1 MKKIILTVA
10 AVFALTFANAQ
21 DSKTPELKSK
31 RGENFLPV
39 AGDWAIGFDATP
51 FVNFAGGVAG
61 SGGTSPTVDVV
72 SKENSGKSLY
82 AFAKYFKT
90 DKIAYRAIANL
101 VFLSN
106 SETKYNKTTLV
117 AGLGK
122 EWRRGS
128 TRLQGFYGVD
138 GLLSFNRESTDG
150 DENKSK
156 SRLGV
161 GARGFLGCEY
171 FIIPKISIGLE
182 YGYGVMV
189 QSENSE
195 TYINIGGIDT
205 GMSQSTFNNQDNNA
219 EGKED
224 KWGSGHLNITF
235 HF

>member
-10 AVFALTFANAQ
+10 AVFALSFANAQ
-21 DSKTPELKSK
+21 DSKSPEFKSK

-39 AGDWAIGFDATP
+39 AGEWAIGFDATS
-51 FVNFAGGVAG
+51 FVNFAGNVV
-61 SGGTSPTVDVV
+61 GGTAESPEVEGVNQ
-72 SKENSGKSLY
+72 ENSLY
-82 AFAKYFKT
+82 AFGKYYKT
-90 DKIAYRAIANL
+90 DKVAYRAIANL

-106 SETKYNKTTLV
+106 SATKYNKTSLV

-150 DENKSK
+150 DENKAK
-156 SRLGV
+156 SRFGI

-205 GMSQSTFNNQDNNA
+205 GMSQNTFNNQANNA
-219 EGKED
+219 PDKEKD
-224 KWGSGHLNITF
+224 WGTGHLNITF

>member
-10 AVFALTFANAQ
+10 TVFALTFANAQ

-51 FVNFAGGVAG
+51 FVDFAGGVAG
-61 SGGTSPTVDVV
+61 GNGTSPTVDVV
-72 SKENSGKSLY
+72 NKENSGKSLY

-90 DKIAYRAIANL
+90 DKIAYRAIANF
-101 VFLSN
+101 VYLSN
-106 SETKYNKTTLV
+106 SADKYNKMTLI

-138 GLLSFNRESTDG
+138 GLFSFNKESIDG
-150 DENKSK
+150 DEIKSE
-156 SRLGV
+156 SRFGI

-195 TYINIGGIDT
+195 TYINLGGIDT
-205 GMSQSTFNNQDNNA
+205 GMSQNTFNNQANNA
-219 EGKED
+219 QD
-224 KWGSGHLNITF
+224 QQANWGSGHLNITF